1 MTRGEELVKLCLPA
15 TAFLLLA
22 GADPGPETADL
33 APGSK
38 VRFATAAEG
47 SRLLSVRDVFVKA
60 MSPVDRGARLKTDR
74 DVSEAEYLAFVARQ
88 PLEWTR
94 VEKARLA
101 GFVDAFRAK
110 TERFAMRFP
119 ADVSFVKTTGLEEG
133 NAAYCRGAT
142 VVLPQRLL
150 DGDEDVLRTTIFH
163 ELFHVYRTHNPEK
176 RAALYA
182 IVGFTP
188 VPEIPLPSALAQRK
202 ITNPDAPLIDSVVR
216 IARDGRR
223 VAATPLLLATA
234 ERYDTKKGGEFF
246 DSMEFKLLLLDES
259 GGRLAPASG
268 ADGAPLLLDPSE
280 APDYLEQIGKNTR
293 YIIHP
298 EEILAENFVL
308 LVGGKRDMPSPR
320 LLKDLEAVLA
330 R

>member
-1 MTRGEELVKLCLPA
+1 MSQGRLHRLVLSA
-15 TAFLLLA
+15 AAILLLS
-22 GADPGPETADL
+22 GADPGRETAEL

-47 SRLLSVRDVFVKA
+47 SRLLSARDVFVKA
-60 MSPVDRGARLKTDR
+60 MSPFDRGARLKTDR
-74 DVSEAEYLAFVARQ
+74 DVSEVEYLAFVAKQ

-94 VEKARLA
+94 AEKVRLA

-110 TERFAMRFP
+110 AERFAMRFP
-119 ADVSFVKTTGLEEG
+119 AVVAFVKTTGLEEG

-142 VVLPQRLL
+142 VVFPQRML
-150 DGDEDVLRTTIFH
+150 DGDQEVLRFTVFH
-163 ELFHVYRTHNPEK
+163 ELFHVFRTHNPDR

-188 VPEIPLPSALAQRK
+188 VPEIPLPSALARQK

-216 IARDGRR
+216 IARDGSR

-246 DSMEFKLLLLDES
+246 ESMEFKLLLLDES

-280 APDYLEQIGKNTR
+280 APDYLEQVGSNTR

-298 EEILAENFVL
+298 EEILADNFVL
-308 LVGGKRDMPSPR
+308 LIDGKREVPSPR
-320 LLKDLEAVLA
+320 LLKDLEAALT